1 MGNIRDVMLNEKGH
15 LHTHICQHCELNDMM
30 LWVCFKI
37 PQQKKK
43 KKKSQWRKTDETQLK
58 PGVGHVELHRSFLS
72 SF

>member
-43 KKKSQWRKTDETQLK
+43 KKKVSGGRQTK
-58 PGVGHVELHRSFLS
+58 HN
-72 SF
+72 